1 MTLDDLHN
9 IIIDRF
15 DAIDKRFDGM
25 DTRLR
30 SVETDCVIKKRLW
43 IKGKLEGRGER
54 RGWVF
59 NIVTASAAIAAVIV
73 ALIALLK

>member
-1 MTLDDLHN
+1 MTIDDLHN

-15 DAIDKRFDGM
+15 DAIGKRFDGF

-30 SVETDCVIKKRLW
+30 SVETDVSW
-43 IKGKLEGRGER
+43 IKGKLEGRSER

-59 NIVTASAAIAAVIV
+59 NIVTACAAIAAVIV

>member
-1 MTLDDLHN
+1 MTIDDLHN
-9 IIIDRF
+9 IIIDRL
-15 DAIDKRFDGM
+15 DGI

-30 SVETDCVIKKRLW
+30 SVETDVSW
-43 IKGKLEGRGER
+43 IKGKLEGRSER

-59 NIVTASAAIAAVIV
+59 NIVTTCAAIAAVII

>member
-15 DAIDKRFDGM
+15 DGIDKRFDGM

-30 SVETDCVIKKRLW
+30 SVETDVSW